1 MAKVQTSIR
10 LEPEEIAAV
19 KRAAADDRRPMA
31 AMLRL
36 LITEALAERGYLA
49 DGVAVGEAAPARRTR
64 RSSP

>member
-19 KRAAADDRRPMA
+19 KRAAADDKRPMA

-36 LITEALAERGYLA
+36 LIVEALEKRGYL
-49 DGVAVGEAAPARRTR
+49 GVAE
-64 RSSP
+64 